1 MLPSRWSGAS
11 GAALRNALLI
21 SAALHLIVL
30 VLVPPPER
38 EGGDAGAIPKTL
50 RALSVSTK
58 RGPPPLSAG
67 PSAAGGVPK
76 VLPVPRPPALAMPD
90 SAPSPGPA
98 IPAAALPPVAS
109 EPVASVAVSTAPA
122 SAESTVPAGVATPPH
137 AGIAADSHRDAESS
151 EAYAD
156 ALRGY
161 RIALASHAKRF
172 YPPLA
177 EEMGLGG
184 RCEVEV
190 VLRPSAVPE
199 LRIKRT
205 SGHDLLDQAA
215 LKMLRRSVAS
225 VELPPALKARRFGF
239 TLPVQFDPSP

>member
-1 MLPSRWSGAS
+1 
-11 GAALRNALLI
+11 
-21 SAALHLIVL
+21 
-30 VLVPPPER
+30 
-38 EGGDAGAIPKTL
+38 
-50 RALSVSTK
+50 
-58 RGPPPLSAG
+58 
-67 PSAAGGVPK
+67 
-76 VLPVPRPPALAMPD
+76 MPD
-90 SAPSPGPA
+90 NAPSPGPA
-98 IPAAALPPVAS
+98 IPAAAMPPVAS
-109 EPVASVAVSTAPA
+109 EAVASVAASPAPA

-137 AGIAADSHRDAESS
+137 AGIAADSHRDESS

-205 SGHDLLDQAA
+205 CGHDLLDQAA
-215 LKMLRRSVAS
+215 LKMLRRSLAS
-225 VELPPALKARRFGF
+225 VELPPALKSRRFGF
-239 TLPVQFDPSP
+239 TLPVQFDPPP

>member
-21 SAALHLIVL
+21 SAALHLIVF
-30 VLVPPPER
+30 VLVSPSER
-38 EGGDAGAIPKTL
+38 EGRDAGAIPKPL

-58 RGPPPLSAG
+58 RGPLPLSAA

-76 VLPVPRPPALAMPD
+76 VLPAPRPPALAIPD
-90 SAPSPGPA
+90 TAPGPGPA
-98 IPAAALPPVAS
+98 IPAATMPAVAS
-109 EPVASVAVSTAPA
+109 EPVASVAASTASA
-122 SAESTVPAGVATPPH
+122 SGESTVPPEVAMPLH
-137 AGIAADSHRDAESS
+137 AGTAADSHRDAESS
-151 EAYAD
+151 ETYAE
-156 ALRGY
+156 ALRSY
-161 RIALASHAKRF
+161 RIALASHVKRF
-172 YPPLA
+172 YPPQA

-239 TLPVQFDPSP
+239 TLPVQFDPQP